1 MEFWLNKDGEKDGPI
16 LDFELRSRIRAG
28 EVKKEQKIWY
38 SDLDEWTPIGEVEIF
53 ANEFAP
59 EVVTEEN
66 VEEYLGKLE
75 REEPKAVTPPPVP
88 VELHLWRRF
97 GGRWFDYLVY
107 LMTFFLL
114 VLGLD
119 LDLLALWENPYFA
132 FVFILPWLFLETVA
146 LHYWGTTPGK
156 WLVGLQVRGPDGNR
170 LTPGSSFL
178 RTMRVMILGMGF
190 GQIFLREICHLV
202 ALWFAVKKR
211 IVMWDTAA
219 GIRLVRTPES
229 AVKWIVFGLGLFLA
243 LLINAGSMFTL
254 SYENM
259 SSEEREKFHQDLDR
273 AMAPLQEVQS
283 R

>member
-1 MEFWLNKDGEKDGPI
+1 MEFWLSKEGEKDGPI

-28 EVKKEQKIWY
+28 EVEKDQKVWY
-38 SDLDEWTPIGEVEIF
+38 SDLDEWTPIGEVELF
-53 ANEFAP
+53 ANEFTP
-59 EVVTEEN
+59 QVVTDEN
-66 VEEYLGKLE
+66 VGEYLEKLE
-75 REEPKAVTPPPVP
+75 QEDHQTVTPPPVP
-88 VELHLWRRF
+88 AELHLWRRF

-107 LMTFFLL
+107 LMIFFLL

-156 WLVGLQVRGPDGNR
+156 WLVGLKVRGPEGNK
-170 LTPGSSFL
+170 LSPGASFL

-190 GQIFLREICHLV
+190 GQVFLREVCHLV

-219 GIRLVRTPES
+219 GIRLVRTHDSTPRWT
-229 AVKWIVFGLGLFLA
+229 AFGLGLLLA
-243 LLINAGSMFTL
+243 LLVNAGSMFTL

-259 SSEEREKFHQDLDR
+259 SPQEREEFHRDLDQ
-273 AMAPLQEVQS
+273 ALAPLQEMQS